1 MPIGIAQ
8 AGTSSDVHHP
18 IATLSDKY
26 GHQGPTQP
34 GFVDY
39 GSVARGGHTDVAVPP
54 DLKM

>member
-1 MPIGIAQ
+1 MPVRFDDVCAL
-8 AGTSSDVHHP
+8 SDVHHL
-18 IATLSDKY
+18 IATLCDKF

-39 GSVARGGHTDVAVPP
+39 GSVARGGHTDVAVLP

>member
-1 MPIGIAQ
+1 MPIGFAS
-8 AGTSSDVHHP
+8 ACALSDVP
-18 IATLSDKY
+18 DSIATLCDEF

-39 GSVARGGHTDVAVPP
+39 GSVARGGHTDVAVLP

>member
-1 MPIGIAQ
+1 MPIGIAGACAQ
-8 AGTSSDVHHP
+8 CDIYHP
-18 IATLSDKY
+18 VATLCDEF